1 MKVEFMPKL
10 ISSAAQAMD
19 RIRVYQDGAKEM
31 AKVMS
36 NHVAWY
42 ALPRGKGW
50 LFGPSKFIGYDLAVK
65 EYLAREKGLF
75 DGRVT
80 EGVLRKWSEQVEEGD
95 PRYDELHAALN
106 EFCARFNKKPNSR
119 ARISVIQ
126 ETDAASS
133 GPQFTDEL
141 VSLMV
146 AVYRKLTPA
155 QKSAFHK
162 QAA

>member
-1 MKVEFMPKL
+1 MARL
-10 ISSAAQAMD
+10 ISSAAQAME
-19 RIRVYQDGAKEM
+19 RIHLYQKGAKDM

-36 NHVAWY
+36 NNVAWY
-42 ALPRGKGW
+42 ALPQGKGW
-50 LFGPSKFIGYDLAVK
+50 LFGPSKFIGYDLRVT

-80 EGVLRKWSEQVEEGD
+80 EGVLQKWSEPVEMGD
-95 PRYDELHAALN
+95 PRYDELHAALG

-119 ARISVIQ
+119 ARISIVRQ
-126 ETDAASS
+126 PVTGFPE
-133 GPQFTDEL
+133 PKFTDEL

-155 QKSAFHK
+155 QKAAFQR